1 MRQPVRQRQS
11 RLALHAGAVI
21 LLGMLSGIPMAMV
34 LTGYLEGN
42 IADWRISHMEGL
54 INGLLMLA
62 IAGCLSFLTL
72 SPKQSQWLFWT
83 TLYTGYSNA
92 LYGWSRGL
100 FGHAGLDFA
109 PPFTNQLTA
118 ILGGLPI
125 FTAFI
130 AIFLLMHGAYKTSQN
145 HQSELN

>member
-1 MRQPVRQRQS
+1 MRQSIRPSIKQQQS
-11 RLALHAGAVI
+11 RLALHGSAVV

-42 IADWRISHMEGL
+42 VADWRISHMEGL

-62 IAGCLSFLTL
+62 IAGCLSLLTL
-72 SPKQSQWLFWT
+72 SPKQSKWLFWT
-83 TLYTGYSNA
+83 ALYTGYSNA

-109 PPFTNQLTA
+109 PPLSNQLTA
-118 ILGGLPI
+118 VLGGLPI

-130 AIFLLMHGAYKTSQN
+130 AIFLLMYGAYQTSR
-145 HQSELN
+145 HH